1 MSRPVTLRVNPDP
14 DPTLPRWITDAGH
27 GWLEVS
33 RHAYPDAIEHAST
46 YSYRTDDVVAL
57 EEDCD
62 APRFLDAHPEL
73 RPLMLTHVDWS
84 NVGRGDAPVRRWA
97 RCTTGRKVSDPA

>member
-1 MSRPVTLRVNPDP
+1 MNDRPVTLHQNPNP

-33 RHAYPDAIEHAST
+33 RHAYPDALDHGST
-46 YSYRTDDVVAL
+46 YSYATADVVAL

-62 APRFLDAHPEL
+62 AGRFLDQHPEL
-73 RPLMLTHVDWS
+73 DVHGLTVVDWS
-84 NVGRGDAPVRRWA
+84 TVGNGDAPVRTWA
-97 RCTTGRKVSDPA
+97 RCTNGPAVTA